1 VTEHRV
7 GVEQAIMGREVGRA
21 LRRGMLFKIGWRGAN
36 DVTPNRQAPFHECG
50 IGRRRRHDREIE
62 PLANEVYHHVAGAQI
77 D

>member
-1 VTEHRV
+1 
-7 GVEQAIMGREVGRA
+7 MGHEVGRA

-36 DVTPNRQAPFHECG
+36 DVTPNRQAPFHERG

>member
-1 VTEHRV
+1 
-7 GVEQAIMGREVGRA
+7 
-21 LRRGMLFKIGWRGAN
+21 MLFKIGWRGAN
-36 DVTPNRQAPFHECG
+36 DVTPNRQAPFHGCG

>member
-7 GVEQAIMGREVGRA
+7 DVEQAIMGLEVGRA

-36 DVTPNRQAPFHECG
+36 DVTPNRRAPFHECG
-50 IGRRRRHDREIE
+50 IGQRRRQDREIE
-62 PLANEVYHHVAGAQI
+62 PLANEVYHHVAGAPI